1 MVSWRGCYR
10 GTPCFLETLDKV
22 KLPPLEKS
30 ILEKRYIPMI
40 LCLEK
45 RCFRIAIL
53 FHIGRII
60 VTVGSL
66 IVPALLSIQYTS
78 TGEEPSSFMNPNAMA
93 YQIYWT
99 TWVLSLLVTT
109 SNGILGL
116 FKMDKKYYFL
126 HTTLEQLRSEGWQY
140 LQLSGRYSGFYI
152 PGTKPSHENQF
163 IYFCNAVE
171 KIKMKQVQEEYYK
184 LIDGNAHLPGGKP
197 AEPADSK
204 EKLSLDSLIPPTPL
218 KPLLEQASK
227 LHPELLKQL
236 LPFLS
241 TSGANIVKEINGQ
254 PASASAASAASAS
267 AASASAS
274 AASSPRDTIVSID
287 QIKPMK
293 KMPSAGAMEVPDN
306 NSISS
311 VEGEHYGEAEVSV
324 SSLVPEGSGKG
335 GNILLKS
342 QKELPESVSD
352 DGVGTLLRA

>member
-1 MVSWRGCYR
+1 MLSRRGCYR

-22 KLPPLEKS
+22 QLPPLQKS

-40 LCLEK
+40 RCLEK

-78 TGEEPSSFMNPNAMA
+78 TGEEPTSFMNPNAMA

-184 LIDGNAHLPGGKP
+184 LIDGNTHLPGGKP
-197 AEPADSK
+197 GEPTETKD
-204 EKLSLDSLIPPTPL
+204 KLSLDSLIPPTPL

-241 TSGANIVKEINGQ
+241 TSGANLVKDTIGQ
-254 PASASAASAASAS
+254 PAPAPAPALASAS
-267 AASASAS
+267 TSAPVAAA
-274 AASSPRDTIVSID
+274 RDTIVSID

-293 KMPSAGAMEVPDN
+293 KLPSMGAMEVPDN
-306 NSISS
+306 NSSS
-311 VEGEHYGEAEVSV
+311 FVDSEHHGEAEVSV
-324 SSLVPEGSGKG
+324 SPLVPEGSGKG
-335 GNILLKS
+335 GNLLLPS
-342 QKELPESVSD
+342 QKELPDSVPD
-352 DGVGTLLRA
+352 DGVGALLRA